1 MDKDP
6 IELGYE
12 SMKSRFGMYNSETDA
27 CIQKLTRC
35 EPDDRNNCIAEL
47 AAAYKLECDFYLK
60 HLDSMT
66 TNEIEAFVWFI
77 VMKLDLV
84 RGLLPGAQAAPIPE
98 LNAILE
104 VYENEMWKKIDPYLF
119 SENKPK

>member
-1 MDKDP
+1 MDDDP
-6 IELGYE
+6 IELAFE
-12 SMKSRFGMYNSETDA
+12 SMKSKFGICPSETDDYL
-27 CIQKLTRC
+27 QKLKDCKPNERSRIIN
-35 EPDDRNNCIAEL
+35 DL

-60 HLDSMT
+60 HIGSMT

-104 VYENEMWKKIDPYLF
+104 LYENEMWKKIDPYLF

>member
-1 MDKDP
+1 
-6 IELGYE
+6 
-12 SMKSRFGMYNSETDA
+12 
-27 CIQKLTRC
+27 
-35 EPDDRNNCIAEL
+35 
-47 AAAYKLECDFYLK
+47 
-60 HLDSMT
+60 MT